1 MYYLRAVN
9 AFDAGSGTLLM
20 ATTTWR
26 KQGTKMNDFHN
37 LRPKRVCTQL
47 AGKAMKSCNNSL
59 RPRILYD
66 NEH

>member
-26 KQGTKMNDFHN
+26 KHGTKMNDFHN

-47 AGKAMKSCNNSL
+47 AGKAMKSCNYSF
-59 RPRILYD
+59 RRRILYG
-66 NEH
+66 NGH